1 MRLFIDTDILLD
13 VLLRRKPHFEASAY
27 ILDWAEDHPGQA
39 AVSWHGLANLHYMSK
54 NGAETFIEELLEF
67 TEVPRVGTE
76 HMLQALSLKFSDLED
91 AMQVSSAMEFN
102 AQNIVTRNVRDYKK
116 SPIKACTPANVRL

>member
-13 VLLRRKPHFEASAY
+13 VLLRRKSHFEASAY
-27 ILDWAEDHPGQA
+27 ILDWAEAHPGQA

-54 NGAETFIEELLEF
+54 NGAEAFIEELLEF
-67 TEVPRVGTE
+67 TEVPKTGTE
-76 HMLQALSLKFSDLED
+76 HMLQALSLKFSHLED

-102 AQNIVTRNVRDYKK
+102 AQNIITRNIRDYK
-116 SPIKACTPANVRL
+116 